1 LIKNDGDLVLKIEL
15 TPEHTSEQSSFRSF
29 VNEEIVPFADQYDQ
43 QERIPYELIKKI
55 ARRGYL
61 GAIAPK
67 EDGGKGMDM
76 ITFGLLNEELG
87 RGSSCLRSLLTVHS
101 MVAQTILRWGSP
113 QQRTRWARRLA
124 TGECIAAFG
133 LTEPNAGS
141 DARSIETTATISGDT
156 YVLNGKKK
164 WITFGQIADLF
175 LVFAQCE
182 GEPAA
187 FLVEKECR
195 GLSSEPIVNMLG
207 VRASMLAELSLKDCH
222 VPRENLIGKPGFGFS
237 HIAASALDCGRY
249 SVAWGCLGLA
259 QACLEASVRYAA
271 ERKQFGSRLI
281 EYQLIQ
287 RMITDMITNVKAT
300 RLLCLHA
307 GRLRDIKDPAA
318 FMETSIAK
326 YFASLTASKASSDAV
341 QIHGA
346 NGCSGE
352 YSVQRYF
359 RDAKIMEIIEGST
372 QMHQIDIARRCYHD
386 YLL

>member
-1 LIKNDGDLVLKIEL
+1 MKVEL
-15 TPEHTSEQSSFRSF
+15 TPEHISEQIAFKNF
-29 VNEEIVPFADQYDQ
+29 VNEEVIPFADHYDQ
-43 QERIPYELIKKI
+43 QGGIPYELINKL

-61 GAIAPK
+61 GAIMPRD
-67 EDGGKGMDM
+67 DGGRGMDM

-113 QQRTRWARRLA
+113 QQRTRWAERLA

-141 DARSIETTATISGDT
+141 DARSVETTATISGDT

-175 LVFAQCE
+175 LIFALCE
-182 GEPAA
+182 GKPAA
-187 FLVEKECR
+187 FLVEKECP
-195 GLSSEPIVNMLG
+195 GLSSAPIVNMLG
-207 VRASMLAELSLKDCH
+207 ARASMLAELSLKDCRI
-222 VPRENLIGKPGFGFS
+222 PRENIIGKPGFGFS

-287 RMITDMITNVKAT
+287 QMITDMITNVKAT

-307 GRLRDIKDPAA
+307 GRLRDISDPAA
-318 FMETSIAK
+318 IMETSIAK
-326 YFASLTASKASSDAV
+326 YFASITASKASSDAV

-346 NGCSGE
+346 NGCGGE
-352 YSVQRYF
+352 YPVQRYF

-372 QMHQIDIARRCYHD
+372 QMHQIDIARHCYRD
-386 YLL
+386 YLP

>member
-1 LIKNDGDLVLKIEL
+1 MKIEL
-15 TPEHTSEQSSFRSF
+15 TSVHLSEQVAFRNF

-43 QERIPYELIKKI
+43 QERIPRALIKKM
-55 ARRGYL
+55 AHRGYL
-61 GAIAPK
+61 GALMPK
-67 EDGGKGMDM
+67 EEGGRGMDM

-87 RGSSCLRSLLTVHS
+87 RGSSCLRSLITVHS
-101 MVAQTILRWGSP
+101 MVAQTILRWGSR
-113 QQRTRWARRLA
+113 QQRTQWAKMLA

-133 LTEPNAGS
+133 LTEPNTGS
-141 DARSIETTATISGDT
+141 DARNVETRATVVGDA

-164 WITFGQIADLF
+164 WISFGQIADLF
-175 LVFAQCE
+175 LIFAQCE
-182 GEPAA
+182 GKPAA
-187 FLVEKECR
+187 FLVEKECP
-195 GLSSEPIVNMLG
+195 GLSAKPIVNLLG
-207 VRASMLAELSLKDCH
+207 TKASMLAELSLKDCRI
-222 VPRENLIGKPGFGFS
+222 PRENIIGKPGFGFS

-307 GRLRDIKDPAA
+307 GRLRDIGDPAA
-318 FMETSIAK
+318 IMETSIAK
-326 YFASLTASKASSDAV
+326 YFASITASKASSDAV

-346 NGCSGE
+346 NGCGGE
-352 YSVQRYF
+352 YPVQRYF

-372 QMHQIDIARRCYHD
+372 QMHQIDIARHCYQD
-386 YLL
+386 YLS